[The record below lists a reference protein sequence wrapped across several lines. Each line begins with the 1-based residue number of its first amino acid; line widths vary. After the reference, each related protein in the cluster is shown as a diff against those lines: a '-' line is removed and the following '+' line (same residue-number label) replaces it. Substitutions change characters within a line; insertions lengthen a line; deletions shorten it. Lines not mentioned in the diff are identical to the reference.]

1 MTAMLNKMRATAQK
15 FKWLIFAVATV
26 FFLIFP
32 IIAKSSHIRLMT
44 TALIY
49 ALTALG
55 LMLIFGFT
63 GMMCTGFAAFYGTGA
78 YVTAIFSTKLDANFW
93 VCMLLSGI
101 ITGIVGFIICL
112 PCLRLSADFVGLLS
126 TALLNIFLAVV
137 RTWQGVTNGASGIVG
152 IPHPVILGYEFKSKL
167 DYYYLI
173 LIFVLIVYLL
183 VRNILNSKVG
193 LCMKGI
199 RDNEIGTIA
208 VGVKSRQMKLL
219 TFTMGA
225 FIGGLAGSL
234 NAYYISAITP
244 DNFVFAV
251 STTFV
256 QMCVIGGLGTLG
268 GAVIGTLFV
277 TFLPEIFRGL
287 AVYRLGIGGFIMVVL
302 MVVRPQGIAGSRAF
316 AADFSI
322 ADRIRQAK
330 IKKEQQRINK
340 EEMQL

>member
-44 TALIY
+44 TAFIY

-137 RTWQGVTNGASGIVG
+137 RTWQGVTNGASGVVPCKCSRK
-152 IPHPVILGYEFKSKL
+152 IPKN
-167 DYYYLI
+167 
-173 LIFVLIVYLL
+173 LL
-183 VRNILNSKVG
+183 N
-193 LCMKGI
+193 
-199 RDNEIGTIA
+199 
-208 VGVKSRQMKLL
+208 
-219 TFTMGA
+219 
-225 FIGGLAGSL
+225 
-234 NAYYISAITP
+234 
-244 DNFVFAV
+244 
-251 STTFV
+251 
-256 QMCVIGGLGTLG
+256 
-268 GAVIGTLFV
+268 
-277 TFLPEIFRGL
+277 
-287 AVYRLGIGGFIMVVL
+287 
-302 MVVRPQGIAGSRAF
+302 
-316 AADFSI
+316 
-322 ADRIRQAK
+322 
-330 IKKEQQRINK
+330 
-340 EEMQL
+340 